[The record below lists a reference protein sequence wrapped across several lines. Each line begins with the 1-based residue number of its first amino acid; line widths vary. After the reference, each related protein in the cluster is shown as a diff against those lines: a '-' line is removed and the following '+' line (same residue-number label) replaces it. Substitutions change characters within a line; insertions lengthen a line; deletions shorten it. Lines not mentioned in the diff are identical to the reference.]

1 MEAEA
6 IFGLITQ
13 VSALVEQYGP
23 ELYQAIRNL
32 IEANENP
39 QKITLDMVNEMY
51 NKCKS
56 VNNAIQNT

>member
-13 VSALVEQYGP
+13 VAALAEQYGP
-23 ELYQAIRNL
+23 ELYQAFQNL
-32 IEANENP
+32 IEANETP